1 MLCAWAL
8 FAQARA
14 YGQTAAALGD
24 TFSAAATGRGG
35 AMAAESGDPLDA
47 VEGNPAGLAGLDGRM
62 ADLGAAA
69 LGAYGS
75 FQNSVDPN
83 GKLTGAGV
91 LPVGAVGGQIGSSPW
106 RVSLAAT
113 PDMLMRANWR
123 YIDPAGTAGVSYGS
137 QSVESE
143 IIAVRSSVGVAR
155 PMGAHWD
162 VGATLGLDY
171 NKNVLNS
178 PYIFQQQPVLAG
190 LKVLLQLHTEG
201 LGWNGSAGLQW
212 HPNSRLRM
220 GAAWKSATDVETHG
234 AADGTA
240 SALFTAL
247 GVTASPLYSYN
258 AEVDNHFPWTLAM
271 GGSWQANHRLLWDL
285 EGDWTAWGNAF
296 HQLPVK
302 LTDGTNPVINSVAGS
317 NALEDFVP
325 LDWHDQATIRTGVET
340 PIGERWTARAGYAYS
355 SDPVPSSTLTPMT
368 AAILRNSIG
377 AGGGWY
383 AGHWRIDAA
392 YQAQLPASES
402 VGTSIL
408 KAGEFNDSRVS
419 AMTQSVAITVRKH
432 F

>member
-1 MLCAWAL
+1 M
-8 FAQARA
+8 
-14 YGQTAAALGD
+14 
-24 TFSAAATGRGG
+24 
-35 AMAAESGDPLDA
+35 
-47 VEGNPAGLAGLDGRM
+47 
-62 ADLGAAA
+62 
-69 LGAYGS
+69 
-75 FQNSVDPN
+75 
-83 GKLTGAGV
+83 
-91 LPVGAVGGQIGSSPW
+91 
-106 RVSLAAT
+106 
-113 PDMLMRANWR
+113 
-123 YIDPAGTAGVSYGS
+123 SYGS

>member
-69 LGAYGS
+69 LGAFGS

-83 GKLTGAGV
+83 GKLIGAGV
-91 LPVGAVGGQIGSSPW
+91 LPLGAVGGQIGASPW
-106 RVSLAAT
+106 RLSLAAT

-190 LKVLLQLHTEG
+190 LKVLLQLHTVG

-212 HPNSRLRM
+212 HPNNRLRM

-234 AADGTA
+234 EADGTA

-355 SDPVPSSTLTPMT
+355 SNPVPSSTLTPMT

-377 AGGGWY
+377 AGAGWY

-419 AMTQSVAITVRKH
+419 AMTQSVSITVRKH

>member
-1 MLCAWAL
+1 M
-8 FAQARA
+8 
-14 YGQTAAALGD
+14 
-24 TFSAAATGRGG
+24 S
-35 AMAAESGDPLDA
+35 AESGDPLDA
-47 VEGNPAGLAGLDGRM
+47 VEGNPAGLAGLNGRM

-69 LGAYGS
+69 IGAYGS
-75 FQNSVDPN
+75 FRNSVDPN

-91 LPVGAVGGQIGSSPW
+91 LPVSAAGAQIGASPW
-106 RVSLAAT
+106 RVSLAFT

-123 YIDPAGTAGVSYGS
+123 YIDPPGTAGVSYGS

-143 IIAVRSSVGVAR
+143 IIAVRTSAGVAR
-155 PMGAHWD
+155 PIGAHWD

-171 NKNVLNS
+171 NRNVLNS

-190 LKVLLQLHTEG
+190 LKVLLQLHTAG

-212 HPNSRLRM
+212 HPSSRLRL
-220 GAAWKSATDVETHG
+220 GAAWKSATDIESHG
-234 AADGTA
+234 TASGSA

-247 GVTASPLYSYN
+247 GVTSSPIYSYS
-258 AEVDNHFPWTLAM
+258 AEVDNHLPWTLAA
-271 GGSWQANHRLLWDL
+271 GGSWQTTRRLRWDL

-302 LTDGTNPVINSVAGS
+302 LTNGTNPVINGVAGS

-325 LDWHDQATIRTGVET
+325 LDWHDQATVRTGVEM
-340 PIGERWTARAGYAYS
+340 PVGEKWVARAGYAYS
-355 SDPVPSSTLTPMT
+355 SDPVPSSTLMPMT

-377 AGGGWY
+377 AGAGWY
-383 AGHWRIDAA
+383 AGRWRVDMA

-402 VGTSIL
+402 VGTSAI
-408 KAGEFNDSRVS
+408 KASEFNNSRVD
-419 AMTQSVAITVRKH
+419 AMTQSLAITVRTH